1 MVEIKLRS
9 PEQLLNSLD
18 PAPFRTRDLD
28 DKAAS
33 YILGAAEESRSR
45 EPLRL
50 VIDLPAAEASTEIA
64 LELPAA
70 VQNSFAYR
78 AECTRRDLRDLFRV
92 GRISLTVGLLVLAA
106 CIVSVQIIESSS
118 GGTTLA
124 RTLEQGL
131 FIVGW
136 VAIWRPIEIFLYDWW
151 PVRHRIKLLDRLA
164 KTKVEIRA
172 S

>member
-1 MVEIKLRS
+1 MIEIKLKS

-18 PAPFRTRDLD
+18 PAPFRSRDLD

-33 YILGAAEESRSR
+33 YILGAAEESRSSG
-45 EPLRL
+45 PIRL
-50 VIDLPAAEASTEIA
+50 VIDLPAAEAARDTA

-70 VQNSFAYR
+70 IQNSFAYR
-78 AECTRRDLRDLFRV
+78 ADCTRRDLRDLFRI
-92 GRISLTVGLLVLAA
+92 GRISLAVGLMVLAT
-106 CIVSVQIIESSS
+106 CILSVQFIEVSG
-118 GGTTLA
+118 GGTTLG

-151 PVRHRIKLLDRLA
+151 PLRHQIKLLERLA
-164 KTKVEIRA
+164 RTTVEIRG